1 MSVGRFFS
9 FSFSQKFN
17 RCTSAHFHITA
28 WRLAFVA
35 DFGTQN
41 INFKTNDDMK
51 YESLTPEKLG
61 NDANRLLCAGLC
73 LNCKHQSYKSDHT
86 FKKTGICMVKFW
98 MDKRC
103 KLSAD
108 KPVLKC
114 KYFEPCT

>member
-1 MSVGRFFS
+1 
-9 FSFSQKFN
+9 
-17 RCTSAHFHITA
+17 
-28 WRLAFVA
+28 
-35 DFGTQN
+35 
-41 INFKTNDDMK
+41 MK
-51 YESLTPEKLG
+51 YESLIPKKLG

-73 LNCKHQSYKSDHT
+73 LNCKHQSYKSDDT